1 MSILSQVRA
10 INGIEV
16 MTLPVAIAIILL
28 ILNEFGGAMG
38 LRTSHRTLASKVRA
52 VRSSLRMVQL
62 LSPSNQKKDIFLYN
76 TDKREKEVFKA
87 IDQSEARKVTFYSCG
102 PTVYDYAHIGNFR
115 AFLTYDILKR
125 WLTYCG
131 YDVEHICNLT
141 DVDDK
146 IIVKMQ
152 AEGRTL
158 KDITTQYADAFFDD
172 LSVLNIEKAKKYPL
186 ATEHIGD
193 IIAMIAKLIESGHA
207 YEKNNSV
214 YFRVEAFESYGK
226 LANLKFEEIEENM
239 LEGSGGSG
247 PNEKKGVDEKESPRD
262 FALWKAFVPQDGEVV
277 WESPFGRGRPGWH
290 IECSA
295 MCNCLLGPTI
305 DIHAGGVDLVFPHH
319 QNEVAQSEAFSGETF
334 CNYWVHNGFVNINNE
349 KMSKSLKNFKTL
361 RDIAQTP
368 FDARAF
374 RYMVVSNQYRSQLNF
389 TPDTLKAA
397 QQALK
402 RIDKVINNLEK
413 AVDASAPGDCD
424 AETTLLSTVDAHIAN
439 FEAAM
444 MDDMNT
450 PRAAAGYFGIV
461 TATEKVLKKNELT
474 SATAKQVLG
483 AIKRLDTVFGILYTV
498 PTAYFGEGAKSTSSD
513 EKVALSPEAVPAE
526 VLDLANARFE
536 AKLSKDWTK
545 ADELR
550 ASILGLGFTIKDVK
564 TDAKFEIYEA

>member
-1 MSILSQVRA
+1 MYI
-10 INGIEV
+10 
-16 MTLPVAIAIILL
+16 MTLLCIILL
-28 ILNEFGGAMG
+28 LSANMVAHGLVPFGKV
-38 LRTSHRTLASKVRA
+38 TSLVSKRKS
-52 VRSSLRMVQL
+52 SSLKMVQL
-62 LSPSNQKKDIFLYN
+62 LSPGNAKKDIFLYN
-76 TDKREKEVFKA
+76 TEKREKKIFKA
-87 IDQSEARKVTFYSCG
+87 IDQSGARKVSFYSCG

-172 LSVLNIEKAKKYPL
+172 LSVLNIQKANKYPL
-186 ATEHIGD
+186 ATEHIAD
-193 IIAMIAKLIESGHA
+193 IIEMIAKLIESGHA

-214 YFRVEAFESYGK
+214 YFRVEAFPNYGK

-239 LEGSGGSG
+239 LEGGGESG
-247 PNEKKGVDEKESPRD
+247 PNEKKGVDEKESSRD
-262 FALWKAFVPQDGEVV
+262 FALWKAYVVNDGEVV
-277 WESPFGRGRPGWH
+277 WDSPFGRGRPGWH

-295 MCNCLLGPTI
+295 MCNCFLGPTI

-319 QNEVAQSEAFSGETF
+319 QNEVAQSEAFSGDTF
-334 CNYWVHNGFVNINNE
+334 CNYWIHNGFVNINNE

-389 TPDTLKAA
+389 NPDTLKAA

-402 RIDKVINNLEK
+402 RIDKCIANLEQ
-413 AVDASAPGDCD
+413 AASASASTSDDEGHE
-424 AETTLLSTVDAHIAN
+424 ETEKALLSAVEDHMCN
-439 FEAAM
+439 FELAM

-450 PRAAAGYFGIV
+450 PRAAAAYFGII
-461 TATEKVLKKNELT
+461 TSAEKVLKKSQNCPIHPLV
-474 SATAKQVLG
+474 AQNILDV
-483 AIKRLDTVFGILYTV
+483 IRRLDTVFGVLYTV
-498 PTAYFGEGAKSTSSD
+498 PVAYFGEGASSTA
-513 EKVALSPEAVPAE
+513 EEENVALDLSTVPVE
-526 VLDLANARFE
+526 VLDLANARVV
-536 AKLSKDWTK
+536 AKDNKDWAK
-545 ADELR
+545 ADEMR
-550 ASILGLGFTIKDVK
+550 TSILDLGYTIKDVK
-564 TDAKFEIYEA
+564 SEIKYNLYKA